1 MVINIGEKV
10 FYALYITNKT
20 ESTFVLNVE
29 FFGMDQ
35 TCVLYSMHAK
45 RMSRN
50 CWIFLNWS
58 SYE

>member
-20 ESTFVLNVE
+20 ESTFVLNVG

-35 TCVLYSMHAK
+35 TCVLYSIHAK

-50 CWIFLNWS
+50 CCGIPGS
-58 SYE
+58 S